1 MLNLPTFISKAKIWG
16 LRRLW
21 RGSQTRQ
28 NWFKSQPCWRHP
40 VRLIEN
46 SNRKIAQMLLEII
59 QLAINLQIISI
70 LVRQVLNKMRVILV
84 LSNKGQL
91 TSMRVAQ
98 LPYLS
103 SMSDQ
108 TITHVSK
115 EMLTWWTLLRLS
127 KEPQHIEKIPTQREV
142 WLHLVWK
149 LVDKRTLMGLAL
161 QMTVRPVLKDKEEKD
176 E

>member
-1 MLNLPTFISKAKIWG
+1 
-16 LRRLW
+16 
-21 RGSQTRQ
+21 
-28 NWFKSQPCWRHP
+28 
-40 VRLIEN
+40 
-46 SNRKIAQMLLEII
+46 MLLEII
-59 QLAINLQIISI
+59 QLAINRQIISI

-115 EMLTWWTLLRLS
+115 EMLT
-127 KEPQHIEKIPTQREV
+127 
-142 WLHLVWK
+142 
-149 LVDKRTLMGLAL
+149 
-161 QMTVRPVLKDKEEKD
+161 
-176 E
+176 